1 MKRAMLVTGGTEG
14 TGLGIA
20 ERFAKEG
27 YNVFIT
33 SRSAERAQTAADILA
48 KKYGI
53 YAKGYGLEIGSELD
67 ILEMF
72 KDIDSSGNFIETIVL
87 NATNQG
93 TGKDPAKGLDFFEAP
108 MDEITD
114 VFMTNLVWN
123 YMVVRHAALRMREK
137 QKGSIVF
144 LSSVT
149 AHRAIP
155 NRSAYSASKG
165 GIIALSKAL
174 AVDLGVYG
182 IRCNVVLPG
191 LIKTERWKKMGEK
204 QNIKVQMAPLGE
216 LVDYED
222 VANAVWYLGSDEAKV
237 VTGAEITVDG
247 GMCCQWY
254 PHKYIN
260 ELRNKKELPY
270 DK

>member
-33 SRSAERAQTAADILA
+33 SRSAERAQTAAEYVA
-48 KKYGI
+48 EKYGV

-67 ILEMF
+67 IIKMF
-72 KDIDSSGNFIETIVL
+72 EDIDSSENFVETIVL

-93 TGKDPAKGLDFFEAP
+93 TGKDPAKGLDFFDAP
-108 MDEITD
+108 IEDIKD
-114 VFMTNLVWN
+114 VFMTNLLWN
-123 YMVVRHAALRMREK
+123 YMMVRYAAFRMREK
-137 QKGSIVF
+137 KKGSIVF

-191 LIKTERWKKMGEK
+191 LIKTERWKRMGEK
-204 QNIKVQMAPLGE
+204 QNIKVEMAPLGE

-222 VANAVWYLGSDEAKV
+222 VANAVWYLGSDESKV
-237 VTGAEITVDG
+237 VTGAEIVVDG

-260 ELRNKKELPY
+260 KLKNKR
-270 DK
+270 